1 MAFGMLKQACQTPS
15 RAFPTPPA
23 GSPKKVGD
31 FPYLFGAPQGPTE
44 GYKGGPFWG
53 GGKRGRGGP
62 THKRW
67 PLGRFGQLRHLPQ
80 GAQIV
85 QGADSPRA
93 WLSE

>member
-53 GGKRGRGGP
+53 GEEGAGRS
-62 THKRW
+62 
-67 PLGRFGQLRHLPQ
+67 
-80 GAQIV
+80 
-85 QGADSPRA
+85 DSPFVGLTARYD
-93 WLSE
+93 W